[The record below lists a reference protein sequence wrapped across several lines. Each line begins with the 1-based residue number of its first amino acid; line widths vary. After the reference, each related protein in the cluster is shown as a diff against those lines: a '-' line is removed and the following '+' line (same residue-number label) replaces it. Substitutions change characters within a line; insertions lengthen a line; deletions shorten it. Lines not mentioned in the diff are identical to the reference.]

1 MQSSD
6 FGVVVSGGASGLGG
20 AVSALF
26 EAAGARVVSLDLQRG
41 SRARYIEGDVTD
53 ADAVQSA
60 VDLAGNARDGLR
72 VAVSCAGI
80 GTPERILGRE
90 GPHSLER
97 FARTVSVNLTGTF
110 NLLRLA
116 AENMAR
122 NEPDPDGGRGVIVN
136 TASIAAFEPQVGQA
150 AYAASKGGIVAMTS
164 AAAHELAAKGI
175 RVVTIA
181 PGIFDTPL
189 LGTLSED
196 VREGLAQSLPF
207 PKRLGAPA
215 EFAALVEHVVRNPLL
230 NGVTLRLDSGMR
242 MAPR

>member
-1 MQSSD
+1 MESSE
-6 FGVVVSGGASGLGG
+6 FGVIVSGGASGLGG
-20 AVSALF
+20 AVAALF
-26 EAAGARVVSLDLQRG
+26 EAAGAHVISLDLQRG
-41 SRARYIEGDVTD
+41 PRPMFVEGDVTD
-53 ADAVQSA
+53 ANAVQSA
-60 VDLAGNARDGLR
+60 VELASDAPGGLR

-80 GTPERILGRE
+80 GTPERILGRA
-90 GPHSLER
+90 GPHNLER

-110 NLLRLA
+110 NLMRLA

-122 NEPDPDGGRGVIVN
+122 NEPDVDGGRGVIVN

-150 AYAASKGGIVAMTS
+150 AYAASKGGIVAMTP
-164 AAAHELAAKGI
+164 AAAHELSAKGI

-189 LGTLSED
+189 LGTLSEE